1 MWYYHPNSVVII
13 GKILKKYLGREWGSG
28 SVNNRNVY
36 KNDLKEYRITI
47 QVSEKE
53 KEKLKILAKKEGLT
67 ISTYLRKIAI
77 YDKWREFFNE
87 Y

>member
-1 MWYYHPNSVVII
+1 M
-13 GKILKKYLGREWGSG
+13 
-28 SVNNRNVY
+28 NNRNVY

>member
-1 MWYYHPNSVVII
+1 M
-13 GKILKKYLGREWGSG
+13 
-28 SVNNRNVY
+28 NNRNVY

-67 ISTYLRKIAI
+67 ISTYLRKIAMQSYYYMI
-77 YDKWREFFNE
+77 VL
-87 Y
+87 

>member
-1 MWYYHPNSVVII
+1 M
-13 GKILKKYLGREWGSG
+13 
-28 SVNNRNVY
+28 NNWNVY
-36 KNDLKEYRITI
+36 RNDLKEYRITI

>member
-1 MWYYHPNSVVII
+1 M
-13 GKILKKYLGREWGSG
+13 
-28 SVNNRNVY
+28 NNRNVY

-87 Y
+87 S

>member
-1 MWYYHPNSVVII
+1 M
-13 GKILKKYLGREWGSG
+13 
-28 SVNNRNVY
+28 NNRNVY
-36 KNDLKEYRITI
+36 RNDLKEYRITI